1 MSLQLFVQLLYF
13 LINRAA
19 PLVELR
25 GEARQPRLGHETQS
39 SGEQAGE
46 IGDRW
51 YARWTLHH
59 LRWRPAL
66 SP

>member
-25 GEARQPRLGHETQS
+25 GEARQRRFG
-39 SGEQAGE
+39 A
-46 IGDRW
+46 
-51 YARWTLHH
+51 
-59 LRWRPAL
+59 
-66 SP
+66 